1 MNSALPSG
9 RALILFGWA
18 MYARKGPL
26 YQEGAVTEGDWGSF
40 KIFSPRL
47 PTATFPLY
55 EEGGFF
61 RCGEDRADRVVRPY
75 KVRRRSLQIP
85 MLAEHEI
92 GEEIED
98 GAEE

>member
-9 RALILFGWA
+9 RALILFEWA
-18 MYARKGPL
+18 MYARKG
-26 YQEGAVTEGDWGSF
+26 
-40 KIFSPRL
+40 
-47 PTATFPLY
+47 PLY

-61 RCGEDRADRVVRPY
+61 RCGGDRADRVVRPY